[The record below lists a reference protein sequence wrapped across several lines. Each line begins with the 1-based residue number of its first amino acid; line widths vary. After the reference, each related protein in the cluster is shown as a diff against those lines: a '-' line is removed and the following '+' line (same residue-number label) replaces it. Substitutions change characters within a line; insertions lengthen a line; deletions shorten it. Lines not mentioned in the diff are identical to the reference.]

1 MPGDCIDMLIYWT
14 FLVMVTVLRL
24 IYAAFNEIRTSLG
37 LTVGLMNLCLWS
49 WPLIAKWNKS
59 RDAHRVEGERQL
71 QIGNYSE
78 AEQSLILALAEAEL
92 RATSAKKRAS
102 LLWNL
107 AEAQRQ

>member
-1 MPGDCIDMLIYWT
+1 MVIYRII
-14 FLVMVTVLRL
+14 LVMVTVLSL
-24 IYAAFNEIRTSLG
+24 IFAGFNEIRNTLG

-49 WPLIAKWNKS
+49 WPLIAKWNRR
-59 RDAHRVEGERQL
+59 RDALRVEGERQL

-102 LLWNL
+102 LDRKSTRLNS
-107 AEAQRQ
+107 